1 VAGWINYYGRF
12 RPWELIPF
20 QMRINA
26 YLVRWIR
33 KKYKRLAAKR
43 KALAKLQEIA
53 QRYPACSR
61 TGASLRGPA
70 PCRSDEQSD
79 KSRVTGDCYARFCEG
94 RGVRFPP
101 ATRQRADRRSWTGFG
116 LSRGLGCICSRR

>member
-1 VAGWINYYGRF
+1 
-12 RPWELIPF
+12 
-20 QMRINA
+20 MRINA

-43 KALAKLQEIA
+43 KALAKLQGWPNDT
-53 QRYPACSR
+53 PACSR

-70 PCRSDEQSD
+70 PYRSDEQSD

-101 ATRQRADRRSWTGFG
+101 ATRHSDVDLSGLRVKLAVASAWSVPAGQAGFIVASLERLAATVG
-116 LSRGLGCICSRR
+116 